1 MPAFLI
7 ILLALLFLT
16 FAYSAESWNGD
27 KRMTQLETRI
37 SQALSQ
43 TEGAGNVR
51 VVIRTVKPAQQS
63 KAMTGYNTQDEIPCG
78 AVAVVQGGSDP
89 LVRLKLTNA
98 LCALLGL
105 HASQV
110 EIVGMN
116 EGNVDR

>member
-27 KRMTQLETRI
+27 KRMTQLEARI

-63 KAMTGYNTQDEIPCG
+63 KAMTGYNKQDEIPCG